1 MPLVRLLLCISDGFF
16 ITFSSYYNKIEFIWS
31 QEEHRN
37 MGAWTFMKP
46 RFENMCGR
54 KIVYSGRPEGATV
67 ATGIAIK
74 HKTEV
79 ERILSEPF
87 EAISL
92 K

>member
-1 MPLVRLLLCISDGFF
+1 
-16 ITFSSYYNKIEFIWS
+16 
-31 QEEHRN
+31 
-37 MGAWTFMKP
+37 MGAWTFVKP

-67 ATGIAIK
+67 ATGIAMN
-74 HKTEV
+74 HKSEV

-87 EAISL
+87 AAIPT